1 MSMNNTKWFR
11 IYYNKIT
18 GSIAFIPAII
28 AIGFLLLSLG
38 MLVIDFSQWGKQLKS
53 GLSWLSLK
61 DASTARSIVS
71 TVAGALISLTA
82 FSFSLP
88 MISTIG

>member
-1 MSMNNTKWFR
+1 MGITKGFR

-28 AIGFLLLSLG
+28 AIGFLLLSWG
-38 MLVIDFSQWGKQLKS
+38 MLEIDFSPWGKELKGS
-53 GLSWLSLK
+53 LSWLSLK

-71 TVAGALISLTA
+71 TVAGALISLTV
-82 FSFSLP
+82 FSFSLV
-88 MISTIG
+88 MIVLNQ